1 MKSIRYIKK
10 IEIKNLWNKYDI
22 EWHLNEDVNVLAGI
36 NGIGKTTILDLIVG
50 TLYGRLKG
58 RTTDRVDSV
67 KLTFNNDQFIT
78 YRRIKDTLETLVKK
92 TQKDNSL
99 NEFITELKQHEGR
112 DLSKRQVIEGA
123 MFSFENVQM
132 TKEELHER
140 LGVALI
146 STFDQQLKE
155 YEAVRILTNDE
166 VSTELDLQLYLLQ
179 KQYLE
184 YQINIGKKAI
194 EALSSK
200 SIVNAPQ
207 IDIDFKKNLFLDT
220 IDALFEPTN
229 KKIDRN
235 KNELIFKAGKQV
247 LTPNMLSSGEKQLV
261 IILLTALI
269 QEDRNCVLFMD
280 EPEIS
285 LHTDWQ
291 EKLIENIRCLNNN
304 AQIIIATH
312 SPSMVLDGW
321 MDKVFEVPEIIT
333 KPNKR

>member
-1 MKSIRYIKK
+1 MESIRYIKK

-58 RTTDRVDSV
+58 RTTDMVDSV
-67 KLTFNNDQFIT
+67 KMTFNNDQFIT
-78 YRRIKDTLETLVKK
+78 YRRIKDTLESLVKK
-92 TQKDNSL
+92 AKKDKSL
-99 NEFITELKQHEGR
+99 NEFITELKQPEGR
-112 DLSKRQVIEGA
+112 DFSKIQVIEGA

-132 TKEELHER
+132 TKEELHEI

-155 YEAVRILTNDE
+155 YEAVRQLTNE
-166 VSTELDLQLYLLQ
+166 AVSTELDLQLYLLQ